1 MMPGTAVPAGK
12 GRSMATGSIEI
23 DFERCKA
30 CELCV
35 PVCPKHCIE
44 MGKAINR
51 QGYTA
56 AVFARPEDCTGCA
69 LCAETCPDVCIR
81 VWR

>member
-1 MMPGTAVPAGK
+1 MQPAPK
-12 GRSMATGSIEI
+12 KEAAAAPTGRIEI

-30 CELCV
+30 CDLCV
-35 PVCPKHCIE
+35 PACPKNCIVT
-44 MGKAINR
+44 GSRINKS
-51 QGYTA
+51 GFPA

-69 LCAETCPDVCIR
+69 ISAEACPDVCIE

>member
-1 MMPGTAVPAGK
+1 
-12 GRSMATGSIEI
+12 MATGRIEI

-35 PVCPKHCIE
+35 SVCPRKCIE
-44 MGKAINR
+44 IGKKINR
-51 QGYTA
+51 HGYPA
-56 AVFARPEDCTGCA
+56 SVFARPEDCTGCA
-69 LCAETCPDVCIR
+69 LCAETCPDACIR

>member
-1 MMPGTAVPAGK
+1 MKGGAARAAG
-12 GRSMATGSIEI
+12 RIEI
-23 DFERCKA
+23 EFERCKS

-35 PVCPKHCIE
+35 PACPKDCIE
-44 MGKAINR
+44 IGDGRNS
-51 QGYTA
+51 QGYAA

-69 LCAETCPDVCIR
+69 ACAESCPDVCIR

>member
-1 MMPGTAVPAGK
+1 MERPAIDA
-12 GRSMATGSIEI
+12 GRGIRMATGRIEI

-35 PVCPKHCIE
+35 PVCPKNCIE
-44 MGKAINR
+44 LGTEINQ

-56 AVFARPEDCTGCA
+56 ARFARPEDCTGCGF
-69 LCAETCPDVCIR
+69 CGESCPDVCIR

>member
-1 MMPGTAVPAGK
+1 
-12 GRSMATGSIEI
+12 MATGRIEI

-35 PVCPKHCIE
+35 PVCPRKCME
-44 MGKAINR
+44 MGKTINR
-51 QGYTA
+51 QGYMA
-56 AVFARPEDCTGCA
+56 AVFARPEDCVGCA
-69 LCAETCPDVCIR
+69 ICAETCPDACIR

>member
-1 MMPGTAVPAGK
+1 
-12 GRSMATGSIEI
+12 MATGSIEI

-30 CELCV
+30 CELCP
-35 PVCPKHCIE
+35 PVCPKNCIE
-44 MGKAINR
+44 MGKEINR

>member
-1 MMPGTAVPAGK
+1 MMGTAAIAK
-12 GRSMATGSIEI
+12 GEGRGMATGRIEI
-23 DFERCKA
+23 EFERCKA

-35 PVCPKHCIE
+35 PACPKHCIG
-44 MGKAINR
+44 MGTEFNR

-56 AVFARPEDCTGCA
+56 AVFILPEECTGCA